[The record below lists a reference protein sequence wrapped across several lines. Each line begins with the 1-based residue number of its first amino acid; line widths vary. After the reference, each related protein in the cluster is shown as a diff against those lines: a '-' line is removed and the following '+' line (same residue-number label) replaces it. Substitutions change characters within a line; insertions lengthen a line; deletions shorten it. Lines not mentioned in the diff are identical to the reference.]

1 MTLRRAAVIAASLT
15 VSLIAVGAP
24 AAGATGGEIGGRGDQ
39 YHLTNGWQG
48 RTHVA
53 FAYGRDRDVVYVGD
67 WNGDRVDT
75 LAVRRGATYHFTN
88 RLTGGEADRVVTY
101 GRAGDTVL
109 MGDWD
114 GDGVDTPA
122 VRRGA
127 TYHVKNSLSGGD
139 ADRVTTYGRRG
150 DVVVV
155 GDWNGDGRDT
165 LGVRRGSVYHL
176 KNSISGGDADSV
188 VSYGRQ
194 RDEVIVG
201 DWDGNRRDTL
211 GIRRGNVFHIK
222 NSISGGDADRV
233 MSYGRDTDAVLVG
246 DWNANR
252 TDTIGLRTQRA
263 GHVEQPPAQGG
274 LTAYDE
280 RMFRLVNEE
289 RVAAGV
295 APMRLWPGLRTGALA
310 HSQWMGRTG
319 SFEHATT
326 DTIRSDARAVGCTAA
341 AENIFWGT
349 RGYVDDPDAAV
360 EAYMNSPG
368 HRANIL
374 NPNHRFFAAGT
385 AQAVNGN
392 VYNTQ
397 RFASSCS

>member
-1 MTLRRAAVIAASLT
+1 
-15 VSLIAVGAP
+15 
-24 AAGATGGEIGGRGDQ
+24 
-39 YHLTNGWQG
+39 
-48 RTHVA
+48 
-53 FAYGRDRDVVYVGD
+53 
-67 WNGDRVDT
+67 
-75 LAVRRGATYHFTN
+75 
-88 RLTGGEADRVVTY
+88 ADRV
-101 GRAGDTVL
+101 A
-109 MGDWD
+109 
-114 GDGVDTPA
+114 
-122 VRRGA
+122 
-127 TYHVKNSLSGGD
+127 
-139 ADRVTTYGRRG
+139 TYGRRG
-150 DVVVV
+150 DVVIV

-176 KNSISGGDADSV
+176 KNSVSGGDADSV

-194 RDEVIVG
+194 RDQVIVG

-246 DWNANR
+246 DWNGNR

-263 GHVEQPPAQGG
+263 GQVEQPPAQGG

-295 APMRLWPGLRTGALA
+295 APMRLWPGLRTGALS

-326 DTIRSDARAVGCTAA
+326 DTIRS
-341 AENIFWGT
+341 
-349 RGYVDDPDAAV
+349 
-360 EAYMNSPG
+360 
-368 HRANIL
+368 
-374 NPNHRFFAAGT
+374 
-385 AQAVNGN
+385 
-392 VYNTQ
+392 
-397 RFASSCS
+397 